1 MQPKRFFKLG
11 SHSGSIATTVL
22 MCLVF
27 VTCVVGMFVYSVSRT
42 PVLSPEELA
51 QRGVVLWPKPREL
64 RPFALTTANGEVF
77 DGEDLEG
84 RWSFMFFGFTNCPDI
99 CPVTL
104 SEMGQAERA
113 LIAEQPELAA
123 QFQGVLI
130 TVDPQR
136 DTAEALR
143 NYVQAFSKSFVGV
156 RGEHRALAEFAKD
169 VNAAFARMPSEEGPY
184 QIDHTGTLVIINP
197 MGHYHGFIKLPHKAD
212 IIQQTFTSLALS
224 F

>member
-1 MQPKRFFKLG
+1 
-11 SHSGSIATTVL
+11 

-27 VTCVVGMFVYSVSRT
+27 VTCVVGMFVYSVTRT

-51 QRGVVLWPKPREL
+51 QQGVVLWPKPREL
-64 RPFALTTANGEVF
+64 RPFALSTASGEVF
-77 DGEDLEG
+77 DAQDLEG
-84 RWSFMFFGFTNCPDI
+84 RWSFLFFGFTNCPDI

-123 QFQGVLI
+123 QFQGVLV
-130 TVDPQR
+130 TVDPER
-136 DTAEALR
+136 DTAEALG
-143 NYVQAFSKSFVGV
+143 NYVQAFSDNFVGV

-169 VNAAFARMPSEEGPY
+169 VNAAFAKLPAADQPY
-184 QIDHTGTLVIINP
+184 QIDHTGTIVIINP
-197 MGHYHGFIKLPHKAD
+197 MGHYHGFIKHPHKAD